1 MLILG
6 RVAKSDLNSTDA
18 YFATK
23 KLVKYFKTKKKIVPK
38 TPKLQQIRLCDKLPI
53 NHKKSTISVFF
64 TQ

>member
-6 RVAKSDLNSTDA
+6 RVAKSDLNSTDI

-23 KLVKYFKTKKKIVPK
+23 KLLPK
-38 TPKLQQIRLCDKLPI
+38 PPKLQQIRLCDKLPI
-53 NHKKSTISVFF
+53 NHKKSIISVFF